1 MKPEEVLETI
11 DDIFLHKMEDEVNF
25 GIHYESECKYLGV
38 NSFGELDDSWS
49 SLGGHL
55 VSRYL
60 GKLYPDP
67 KIREKN
73 YNGWWYFKVRLRF
86 FDSEKGEIGLSHQ
99 KNDIYKNKFNTKKE
113 SEVIENLKEVIQIL
127 NSQDIIY
134 MDTSSSQTLTMRI
147 DEFDKLFIIIFCWR
161 EIDHLSVKRFSEFNK

>member
-25 GIHYESECKYLGV
+25 DIHYESECKYLGV
-38 NSFGELDDSWS
+38 NSFGEFDDSWS

-60 GKLYPDP
+60 GELYPDP
-67 KIREKN
+67 KIRVKN

-99 KNDIYKNKFNTKKE
+99 KNDIYKNKFNTKRE
-113 SEVIENLKEVIQIL
+113 SEVIENLKEIIQIL
-127 NSQDIIY
+127 NSQDILHLS
-134 MDTSSSQTLTMRI
+134 TSSSIETQLRT
-147 DEFDKLFIIIFCWR
+147 DEYLKLFVNIFCWR
-161 EIDHLSVKRFSEFNK
+161 EIDDFSVKRFSEFNK

>member
-1 MKPEEVLETI
+1 MRPEEVLETI

-25 GIHYESECKYLGV
+25 DIHYESECKYLGV

-55 VSRYL
+55 VLRHL
-60 GKLYPDP
+60 DKLYPDP
-67 KIREKN
+67 KIRSEN

-86 FDSEKGEIGLSHQ
+86 FDSEKGEMGLSHQ
-99 KNDIYKNKFNTKKE
+99 KNDIYKNKFNTKRE
-113 SEVIENLKEVIQIL
+113 SEVIENLKEIIQIL

-134 MDTSSSQTLTMRI
+134 MDTSSSQTLTMRS

-161 EIDHLSVKRFSEFNK
+161 EIDRLSVKRFSEFNK